1 MGSAVGKTQKCTQT
15 TELENHRHVDQLLNN
30 KYLQGYKIVG
40 DLHMKTVWVLGR
52 EKSLSS
58 SMRSL
63 QEKAKN
69 ISKENLWIRKKYI
82 LP

>member
-1 MGSAVGKTQKCTQT
+1 MGSWDLQWARHKNVET
-15 TELENHRHVDQLLNN
+15 TELESHRHVDQLLNN
-30 KYLQGYKIVG
+30 KYLQDYKTVG
-40 DLHMKTVWVLGR
+40 ELHMKTVSVLGR

-69 ISKENLWIRKKYI
+69 ISKENL
-82 LP
+82 